1 MNNFIHNGKIVSPDD
16 EVLTQAILQECYQ
29 KGIRPIC
36 ACLPQKNI
44 EMYIAKIGENFV
56 LKRMPNSADQHDFSC
71 LSYEPPTEISGLGEV
86 IGEAIKTDETGA
98 SVLKFEFSL
107 SKSNVSKQAPTPSDT
122 PKDTVKAETTKLT
135 LKGTLDYLL
144 EEALLNRHQPNMKHN
159 WFQFRKALKVALN
172 DKKNKKDD
180 LSGLVYIPEYYDQT
194 KHNEIEARR
203 KAELADLKVKGNKR
217 PLKIFIGVIKSIEDA
232 RFDGGRIIL
241 KHAPTLHLFMDAK
254 MYSRVNKRFEAELEQ
269 AHYQDD
275 VNLLAIGTFGFA
287 DSGIAKIEEIALVP
301 LNQTWLPFE
310 SLGEKELLDTLTMQ
324 NRSFIKCL
332 RYNLSPKSP
341 IANVL
346 LTDTNPPTAFY
357 LINDQTEDSY
367 IAEAKELI
375 ASSEFTSILVNVDR
389 DVVDIPPPENKPL
402 LGYNNYTD
410 TAVNN

>member
-86 IGEAIKTDETGA
+86 MGEAIKTDETGA

-180 LSGLVYIPEYYDQT
+180 LS
-194 KHNEIEARR
+194 
-203 KAELADLKVKGNKR
+203 
-217 PLKIFIGVIKSIEDA
+217 
-232 RFDGGRIIL
+232 
-241 KHAPTLHLFMDAK
+241 
-254 MYSRVNKRFEAELEQ
+254 
-269 AHYQDD
+269 
-275 VNLLAIGTFGFA
+275 
-287 DSGIAKIEEIALVP
+287 
-301 LNQTWLPFE
+301 
-310 SLGEKELLDTLTMQ
+310 
-324 NRSFIKCL
+324 
-332 RYNLSPKSP
+332 
-341 IANVL
+341 
-346 LTDTNPPTAFY
+346 
-357 LINDQTEDSY
+357 
-367 IAEAKELI
+367 
-375 ASSEFTSILVNVDR
+375 
-389 DVVDIPPPENKPL
+389 
-402 LGYNNYTD
+402 
-410 TAVNN
+410 